1 MGARPSV
8 DFATHGFAEVAARGK
23 GINAMESRGYLTL
36 WSKGVE
42 VDPLLDVEVDP
53 LYEVEISTLSPL
65 KTRPSPSQADRL
77 EVNNADSISKVQ
89 EHYIVT
95 PT

>member
-1 MGARPSV
+1 M

-23 GINAMESRGYLTL
+23 GINAMESRDYLTL

-53 LYEVEISTLSPL
+53 LSEVEISTLSQKNQCPAST
-65 KTRPSPSQADRL
+65 KTEQ
-77 EVNNADSISKVQ
+77 
-89 EHYIVT
+89 
-95 PT
+95 

>member
-1 MGARPSV
+1 MQVILPPFTLLERRQKLVLKNSKA
-8 DFATHGFAEVAARGK
+8 
-23 GINAMESRGYLTL
+23 NAMGSRDHLTL

-65 KTRPSPSQADRL
+65 
-77 EVNNADSISKVQ
+77 
-89 EHYIVT
+89 
-95 PT
+95 

>member
-42 VDPLLDVEVDP
+42 VDPLLDVEGVEVDP
-53 LYEVEISTLSPL
+53 LLDVEVDLLYEVEISTLSRS
-65 KTRPSPSQADRL
+65 TRCLFSR
-77 EVNNADSISKVQ
+77 
-89 EHYIVT
+89 
-95 PT
+95 